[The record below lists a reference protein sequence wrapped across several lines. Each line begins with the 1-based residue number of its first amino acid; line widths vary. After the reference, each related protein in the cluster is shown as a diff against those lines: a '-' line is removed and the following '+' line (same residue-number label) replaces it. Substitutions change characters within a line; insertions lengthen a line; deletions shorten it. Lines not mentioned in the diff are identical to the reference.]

1 MLRRTRIATDARLA
15 LFDRDVLLAHV
26 ETRDLANELLVDLD
40 RLSGTPDQFDTLRV
54 ACGEVLGRVG
64 CNADGGPTAEGRA
77 LEHLIDLLSVDN
89 RDDQA

>member
-15 LFDRDVLLAHV
+15 LFDRDVLLAHA

-64 CNADGGPTAEGRA
+64 CNAGGPTAEGRA
-77 LEHLIDLLSVDN
+77 LQHLIELLSVDH
-89 RDDQA
+89 RDDDA